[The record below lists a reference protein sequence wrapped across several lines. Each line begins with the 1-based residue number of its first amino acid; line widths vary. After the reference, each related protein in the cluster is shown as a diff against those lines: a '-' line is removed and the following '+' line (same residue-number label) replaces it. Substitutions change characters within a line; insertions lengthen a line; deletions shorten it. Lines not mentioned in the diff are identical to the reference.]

1 MISKITMCS
10 EYWYLPTYLSDFNV
24 YTTYTRL
31 DIFYLAIIINYTII
45 WQLLDRQLDYTLYI
59 LQKIINIFLPIFF
72 LLAVRTGSPDVMCS
86 VLPQHWRSN
95 KTLPGGFKVVALGE
109 VLDGTLVTVRAGNDE
124 NCSAEL
130 RNNSAVMKNRVA
142 KFNDLRFVGR
152 SGRGEYRW

>member
-1 MISKITMCS
+1 MVKSRRRREMAELEPWWLQSIVDETLA
-10 EYWYLPTYLSDFNV
+10 EYPDL
-24 YTTYTRL
+24 
-31 DIFYLAIIINYTII
+31 
-45 WQLLDRQLDYTLYI
+45 
-59 LQKIINIFLPIFF
+59 
-72 LLAVRTGSPDVMCS
+72 VRTGSPDYMCS
-86 VLPQHWRSN
+86 MLPQHWRSN

-152 SGRGEYRW
+152 SGRVLWSLDFGHGWRGGWATSCLVTCSGFDSRTEQLFV